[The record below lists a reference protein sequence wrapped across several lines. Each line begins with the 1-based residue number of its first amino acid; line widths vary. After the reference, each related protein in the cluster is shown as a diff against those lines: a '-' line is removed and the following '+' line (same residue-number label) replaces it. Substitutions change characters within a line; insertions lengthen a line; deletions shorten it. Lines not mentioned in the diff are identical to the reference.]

1 MHRLI
6 LPLTILALFS
16 ACSSEPTTTGTDQ
29 TTDQSSESAVY
40 LNQVAGEAQGTTYH
54 VSYID
59 STQRD
64 LKFQFDSILT
74 QFDRCLSNWNQAST
88 IAGFNGSAEME
99 YTFVDT
105 YSYFNEVY
113 QMSVDVW
120 EMSGGA
126 FDPTVMPLV
135 NAWGFG
141 YAKGLEMDQAKVDS
155 ILQYVSFSGD
165 NIYITADTEHG
176 AQGARIVRRDPR
188 VNLDFNAV
196 AQGYSVDV
204 LCKYLDGLG
213 LENYIVEIGGEL
225 RAKGQNATGKDWRV
239 QVDKPIASD
248 ATNREQQAVIA
259 IPSGRAMATSG
270 NYRKFR
276 EENGVKLS
284 HTIDPR
290 TGYPVNHSLL
300 SATVLAENCAL
311 ADALATAFMV
321 MGTEKT
327 KEFLNTPI
335 GETIDVYLVFSDD
348 NGELQTYSSTG
359 MEPIITEAN

>member
-1 MHRLI
+1 MYRLFI
-6 LPLTILALFS
+6 IFAAAALFT
-16 ACSSEPTTTGTDQ
+16 ACSSEPS
-29 TTDQSSESAVY
+29 TTDTNQPTEPTEY

-59 STQRD
+59 SVQRD
-64 LKFQFDSILT
+64 LKPQFDSILA
-74 QFDRCLSNWNQAST
+74 QFDRCLSNWNKEST
-88 IAGFNGSAEME
+88 ITGFNGSAEME

-105 YSYFNEVY
+105 FFYFNEVY
-113 QMSVDVW
+113 QMSLDVW
-120 EMSGGA
+120 EMSEGA
-126 FDPTVMPLV
+126 FDPTVLPLV

-141 YAKGLEMDQAKVDS
+141 YGEELEMDQTKVDS
-155 ILQYVSFSGD
+155 MLEYVSFAGD
-165 NIYITADTEHG
+165 NIYLTADLDLGKHG
-176 AQGARIVRRDPR
+176 CRIVRKGPM
-188 VNLDFNAV
+188 VNLDFNAI

-204 LCKYLDGLG
+204 ICQYLDELG

-225 RAKGQNATGKDWRV
+225 KAKGQNAEGNDWRV
-239 QVDKPIASD
+239 QVDKPVESD
-248 ATNREQQAVIA
+248 ATNRERQAVIS

-290 TGYPVNHSLL
+290 TGYPVSHSLL

-311 ADALATAFMV
+311 ADGLATAFMV
-321 MGTEKT
+321 MGAEKT
-327 KEFLNTPI
+327 KVFLETPM
-335 GETIDVYLVFSDD
+335 GKTVNVYLIFSDE

-359 MEPIITEAN
+359 MESIITEAD